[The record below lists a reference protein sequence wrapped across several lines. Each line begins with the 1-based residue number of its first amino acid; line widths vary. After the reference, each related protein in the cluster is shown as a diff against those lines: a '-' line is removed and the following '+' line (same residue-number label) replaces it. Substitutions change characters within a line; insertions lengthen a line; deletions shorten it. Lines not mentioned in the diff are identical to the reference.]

1 MKREEACKVL
11 QEPLQK
17 LIYSSSSSHTI
28 NNNKFIVHSIIF
40 EIWQLYLNPE
50 GAYQHRELNLDVI
63 FQLNSELY
71 TKLIEL
77 LELDQ
82 ELIRT
87 LYMIPL
93 SSNPMYGIKH
103 VIIPSLNVSN
113 SLNGDKKHDLID
125 FIQNLLSYHYNDII
139 DEETQL
145 DLFLMNNLVST
156 PFYYN
161 DFRKNSIN
169 NYTTLHKIN
178 YENSKT
184 LEIRKKI
191 NYHLNTIEDLQ
202 LDANRKKQNNYK
214 TLNLLINF
222 IDEIAFPFKE
232 DYDEYQSTQLRL
244 AKSFITQNVILKKN
258 DSLKEFLEYI
268 DQYDLEK
275 YNISTRSQ
283 KSYSKEISTRLAKCL
298 HNDKE
303 LYKKMK
309 KAKQKKFN
317 NLDISNSNNLDGGD
331 VVDLKTHELA
341 FVNIC
346 YSLYEN
352 FEYDGSFVNWLEDSE
367 LSYKMNSSLFKK
379 KDLEIC
385 CKWVMESVKVG
396 RPGWL
401 SLFKLMIQ
409 YIDLFP
415 RPSSMNI
422 KSPTF
427 GSEKFWPFSLDDQ
440 LTIIC
445 NQLIATSKSKEI
457 IDKADNIQ
465 AKMVDSLIITS
476 VVSPYY
482 TLHRLIGEVIH
493 NKGQGIVILDII
505 NQLGSLCWYNQASRS
520 PAIIIQVLKDI
531 LSTIDESEDGLTHQE
546 QKNLIDF
553 IIQATMNK
561 KNLKKPAIELKIG
574 EIGEWSSIN
583 SKSKDDVIV
592 IIDLLEYIR
601 YCVLP
606 YLQFSNPILSSQISE
621 SWWLIRAEP
630 LLLLNHLIRLFD
642 QRKLLLSS
650 SPSISIT
657 LVDDIHFLLKEL
669 LRLLTEYFISLPQDY
684 DQNEYHRSNVNSIKE
699 LYKDSKDYN
708 WATQLYLYQF
718 FEICSSCFGFDISKP
733 AIPSLLFSF
742 CNFSDKEYTESP
754 SDEDNVKKS
763 GVTLSNQV
771 KKMKQLILFLEA
783 CQVSS
788 YWCEKFVLALNN
800 NQNASK
806 PYLRNLFRKVAP
818 LAFCYVLAN
827 SVEEEAYVLLDTMI
841 RKLIV
846 YGIISASELL
856 IDENNNNKELFEMAI
871 SEIDIE

>member
-1 MKREEACKVL
+1 SDITSAFDGFEEEKHYDLEEACKVL

-139 DEETQL
+139 
-145 DLFLMNNLVST
+145 
-156 PFYYN
+156 
-161 DFRKNSIN
+161 
-169 NYTTLHKIN
+169 
-178 YENSKT
+178 
-184 LEIRKKI
+184 
-191 NYHLNTIEDLQ
+191 EDLQ

-244 AKSFITQNVILKKN
+244 AKSFITQNVVINLKSSDFYQKILKKN

-574 EIGEWSSIN
+574 EIGE
-583 SKSKDDVIV
+583 
-592 IIDLLEYIR
+592 
-601 YCVLP
+601 
-606 YLQFSNPILSSQISE
+606 

-871 SEIDIE
+871 SEIDIEGSSSFETINGLRVVQSIIKIIKKSFVTSSTTTKSSYLAIIFL

>member
-139 DEETQL
+139 
-145 DLFLMNNLVST
+145 
-156 PFYYN
+156 
-161 DFRKNSIN
+161 
-169 NYTTLHKIN
+169 
-178 YENSKT
+178 
-184 LEIRKKI
+184 
-191 NYHLNTIEDLQ
+191 EDLQ

-244 AKSFITQNVILKKN
+244 AKSFITQNVVINLKSSDFYQKILKKN

-574 EIGEWSSIN
+574 EIGE
-583 SKSKDDVIV
+583 
-592 IIDLLEYIR
+592 
-601 YCVLP
+601 
-606 YLQFSNPILSSQISE
+606 

-699 LYKDSKDYN
+699 LYKDSKDY
-708 WATQLYLYQF
+708 
-718 FEICSSCFGFDISKP
+718 
-733 AIPSLLFSF
+733 
-742 CNFSDKEYTESP
+742 
-754 SDEDNVKKS
+754 
-763 GVTLSNQV
+763 
-771 KKMKQLILFLEA
+771 
-783 CQVSS
+783 
-788 YWCEKFVLALNN
+788 
-800 NQNASK
+800 
-806 PYLRNLFRKVAP
+806 
-818 LAFCYVLAN
+818 
-827 SVEEEAYVLLDTMI
+827 
-841 RKLIV
+841 
-846 YGIISASELL
+846 
-856 IDENNNNKELFEMAI
+856 
-871 SEIDIE
+871 

>member
-50 GAYQHRELNLDVI
+50 GVYQHRELNLDVI

-113 SLNGDKKHDLID
+113 SLNDDKKHDLID
-125 FIQNLLSYHYNDII
+125 FIQNLLSYHYNDI
-139 DEETQL
+139 
-145 DLFLMNNLVST
+145 
-156 PFYYN
+156 
-161 DFRKNSIN
+161 
-169 NYTTLHKIN
+169 
-178 YENSKT
+178 
-184 LEIRKKI
+184 
-191 NYHLNTIEDLQ
+191 IEDLQ

-258 DSLKEFLEYI
+258 DSLREFLEYI

-303 LYKKMK
+303 LYKKMTK
-309 KAKQKKFN
+309 TKQKKFN

-352 FEYDGSFVNWLEDSE
+352 FEYDGSFVNLLEDSE

-385 CKWVMESVKVG
+385 CKWVMESVNVG

-505 NQLGSLCWYNQASRS
+505 NQLGSLCWYNQTSRS

-546 QKNLIDF
+546 QRNLIDF

-561 KNLKKPAIELKIG
+561 KNLKKPAIELKID

-718 FEICSSCFGFDISKP
+718 FEVCSSCFGFEVSKP

-788 YWCEKFVLALNN
+788 CWCEKFVLALNN

-871 SEIDIE
+871 SEIDIEEHLYVVLDIH